1 MIMKK
6 YLVKWENTLQF
17 GKSGEYGTYNSYIE
31 AYNAVKILMAQND
44 DKIIPS
50 DTNNPYIFTTV
61 CGYWTINIC

>member
-6 YLVKWENTLQF
+6 YLIKWENTLQF

-31 AYNAVKILMAQND
+31 AYNAVKTLIAQND
-44 DKIIPS
+44 DKLIPS
-50 DTNNPYIFTTV
+50 DTDNPYIFTTV

>member
-17 GKSGEYGTYNSYIE
+17 GKSGEYETYNSYIE
-31 AYNAVKILMAQND
+31 AYNAVKTLIAQND
-44 DKIIPS
+44 DKLIPS
-50 DTNNPYIFTTV
+50 DTDNPYIFTTV

>member
-31 AYNAVKILMAQND
+31 AYNAVKTLIAQND
-44 DKIIPS
+44 DKLIPS
-50 DTNNPYIFTTV
+50 DTDNPYIFTTV